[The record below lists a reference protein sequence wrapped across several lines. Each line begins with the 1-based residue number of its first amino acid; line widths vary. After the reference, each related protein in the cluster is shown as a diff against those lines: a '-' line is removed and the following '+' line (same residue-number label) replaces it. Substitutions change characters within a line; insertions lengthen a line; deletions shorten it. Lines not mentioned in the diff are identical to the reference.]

1 MFTGNVP
8 DIGKLRQVEKRGD
21 THLVIATKFDVSQI
35 DMGAS
40 IACSGACM
48 TVVDKGSA
56 KDRWFAFTASGETLS
71 KTTLGTWKVGE
82 SVNLERPM
90 RVGDEFGGHIVT
102 GHVDAVAEIV
112 SVKPEGESVRMVFE
126 VPKSLAKLVAAKGS
140 VALDGVSL
148 TVNDVDGSRFGVNII
163 PHTQSV
169 TTFGRVKP
177 GVKVNFEAD
186 LMARY
191 VARLVQP

>member
-1 MFTGNVP
+1 MFTGIVT
-8 DIGKLRQVEKRGD
+8 DVGKVRHVEKRGD
-21 THLVIATKFDVSQI
+21 THIVIATKFDVSQI

-71 KTTLGTWKVGE
+71 KTTLGAWKVGE

-112 SVKPEGESVRMVFE
+112 GVKPEGESVRMIFE
-126 VPKSLAKLVAAKGS
+126 VPKKLSKLVAAKGS

-148 TVNDVDGSRFGVNII
+148 TVNDVEGSRFGVNII

-169 TTFGRVKP
+169 TTFGRAKP
-177 GVKVNFEAD
+177 GMKVNFEAD